1 MTSRLRRLGR
11 SLSDLVADD
20 RDGFKR
26 IDASSAPAYDDGS
39 WLKPRR

>member
-1 MTSRLRRLGR
+1 MTNRLRRLGHA
-11 SLSDLVADD
+11 LSELIADD

-39 WLKPRR
+39 WLKPRG